1 MRGRHFTLREAERV
15 GEHAA
20 EVAGKLL
27 HGLRLEESA
36 SAPCIPTIQPGTA
49 SRRGGRLDVPSFTIT
64 RALRGRRMRTG
75 RGGSG
80 RRCVGSAWCARTS
93 TTSMADWRR
102 GAGTARPAQ
111 VVVAQG
117 RRRQRA
123 VERSRDGAADS
134 SAGARWARRR
144 LAANGWR
151 EAR

>member
-1 MRGRHFTLREAERV
+1 VRGRHFTLREAERV

-36 SAPCIPTIQPGTA
+36 SAPCIPTIQPRTA
-49 SRRGGRLDVPSFTIT
+49 SRRGGRLAAPSFTIT

-111 VVVAQG
+111 AVVAQG
-117 RRRQRA
+117 RRRRRERWNGAEMVRPTRA
-123 VERSRDGAADS
+123 PEPGGHDG
-134 SAGARWARRR
+134 G
-144 LAANGWR
+144 
-151 EAR
+151 